1 DRGLTNDELQRCHQ
15 HVHIPVDEG
24 FSSLNLAAAVQVI
37 SYELRMAKVFGAEDV
52 KPRWGTEWDVEL
64 AEGREVELMFE
75 HLEQT
80 LTEIEFLD
88 PEKPRNLLP
97 RLRRLILRAVPDK
110 IEINVL
116 RGMLTAIQ
124 KRNGG

>member
-1 DRGLTNDELQRCHQ
+1 
-15 HVHIPVDEG
+15 
-24 FSSLNLAAAVQVI
+24 
-37 SYELRMAKVFGAEDV
+37 M
-52 KPRWGTEWDVEL
+52 EL

-75 HLEQT
+75 QLEQT
-80 LTEIEFLD
+80 LTESEFLD